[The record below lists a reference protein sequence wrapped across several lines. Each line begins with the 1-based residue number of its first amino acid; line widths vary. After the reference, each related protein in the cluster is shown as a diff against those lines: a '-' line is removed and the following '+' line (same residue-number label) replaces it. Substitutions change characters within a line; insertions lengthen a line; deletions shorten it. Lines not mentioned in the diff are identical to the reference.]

1 MDEVLC
7 EAASEFLASWELLYV
22 GAAAAYELLAD
33 AADPELL

>member
-7 EAASEFLASWELLYV
+7 DAASEFLADSELLD
-22 GAAAAYELLAD
+22 GAAAAACELLAD